1 MNQNGY
7 GKSVCPHLAGHIGSV
22 YLKCCMIWQHKIAL
36 EMVCRADYGFWANV
50 PAQGSG
56 LRRATP
62 QPTPR
67 PGFRPPAQGSGL
79 RRATPQPTTR
89 PRFRAPPGYPPSP
102 PPKIPLVCSSLFGPS
117 PSAGLL
123 HPVFCL
129 GFRAP
134 PSYCLSFSRPR
145 LVPVPG
151 PVSWVPP
158 GTPIL
163 RPTHISCEPWGDPET
178 RAGGCG
184 VARQSQGKTS

>member
-117 PSAGLL
+117 PNPPCAT
-123 HPVFCL
+123 HPRPCPRRRSRGRRTCRVLTSCCDISTWCESHH
-129 GFRAP
+129 GQTTFR
-134 PSYCLSFSRPR
+134 
-145 LVPVPG
+145 
-151 PVSWVPP
+151 
-158 GTPIL
+158 
-163 RPTHISCEPWGDPET
+163 
-178 RAGGCG
+178 
-184 VARQSQGKTS
+184 